1 MLDVGVDAGGMG
13 EAVNSHDLRAFVIG
27 RRARVQQLG
36 QGIDVA
42 ITVTGRRQRAKP
54 EASTMDGGIHDRI
67 GVEGQICPRSG
78 PAFAL
83 ATLARHHSICL
94 VDAVDAF
101 ESGQQGIEVAGVG

>member
-1 MLDVGVDAGGMG
+1 MLDVGVDAGGVT
-13 EAVNSHDLRAFVIG
+13 EAVDSHDLRSFVIG
-27 RRARVQQLG
+27 RAARVQQLG

-54 EASTMDGGIHDRI
+54 EASTMDGGVHDRV

-78 PAFAL
+78 PAAAL
-83 ATLARHHSICL
+83 AALAGHHSICL

-101 ESGQQGIEVAGVG
+101 ESGQ